1 MLITTAKCQI
11 VRPDSNG
18 GNFMSVKYEV
28 HFIHENKAYTVSL
41 HDTDRSDG
49 KICVGGRNYGINKDA
64 KLPDCARNL
73 FESLRKNS
81 FKDETKLL
89 KNLEAS
95 SDAIGANCIS
105 ITKQTYDPVT
115 DALLNKQSYD
125 SEEAAAL
132 RENTCKSLNSCNS
145 SDKEQ
150 ITKIIQNSNCP
161 EVVLFEIADQIQKD
175 GKIELAHL
183 IRETARPFDLKSSLD
198 SICEQITLKYFDTL
212 KGTEFVDV
220 IVSKFNNG
228 DYEDIYE
235 ADEFAFRLTN
245 DLRETSHDLHFEV
258 ETKRNEP
265 IPESAEET
273 KKKELHRLE
282 SNHFG
287 FGEVEVL
294 EEGRACLL
302 EIHKME
308 NPKAIFDGKEITK
321 EKAIELINK
330 IKDSNPE
337 AIVFDLRRNSG
348 GSTSMSELFCSYFHE
363 ADVLLSHYEYRE
375 QPKETSIFPI
385 EPKRTWSYERLPK
398 EERMLQ
404 TPIYILISR
413 YTMSA
418 GEDFVCHFKELNRDN
433 TRVTV
438 IGETTRGAA
447 NVTEL
452 CDAGKNF
459 NVAVPI
465 GEPIIPYDNY
475 NRNWE
480 SVGIT
485 PHIEVETEKALEIA
499 KSLIKKS
506 KKF

>member
-1 MLITTAKCQI
+1 
-11 VRPDSNG
+11 
-18 GNFMSVKYEV
+18 MSVKYEV
-28 HFIHENKAYTVSL
+28 HFIYENKPYAVSL
-41 HDTDRSDG
+41 HDTERSEGDE
-49 KICVGGRNYGINKDA
+49 KIRVAGRNYGINKDS
-64 KLPDCARNL
+64 KLPDCAYKL
-73 FESLRKNS
+73 FESLRENS
-81 FKDETKLL
+81 FKDEKKLL
-89 KNLEAS
+89 KHLEAS
-95 SDAIGANCIS
+95 SEVIGANCVS
-105 ITKQTYDPVT
+105 ITKQTYDLAT
-115 DALLNKQSYD
+115 DALLKKQSYD
-125 SEEAAAL
+125 SEGATAL
-132 RENTCKSLNSCNS
+132 RETTYKALNSCNS
-145 SDKEQ
+145 ADKEQ

-161 EVVLFEIADQIQKD
+161 DVVLFEIADQIQKD

-198 SICEQITLKYFDTL
+198 SIGEKITLKYFDKL
-212 KGTEFVDV
+212 KGAEFMEV
-220 IVSKFNNG
+220 IASKFNNG

-245 DLRETSHDLHFEV
+245 DLRETSHDFHFEV

-265 IPESAEET
+265 TMESAKET
-273 KKKELHRLE
+273 NKKELNRLE
-282 SNHFG
+282 SNNFG
-287 FGEVEVL
+287 FGEIKEL
-294 EEGRACLL
+294 EEERACLL

-308 NPKAIFDGKEITK
+308 NPKATFDGREITK

-330 IKDSNPE
+330 IKDSSPE
-337 AIVFDLRRNSG
+337 AIIFDLRRNSG

-375 QPKETSIFPI
+375 QPKETNIFPT
-385 EPKRTWSYERLPK
+385 EPKQTWSYERLPK
-398 EERMLQ
+398 EERILK
-404 TPIYILISR
+404 TPIYILTSR
-413 YTMSA
+413 DTMSA

-433 TRVTV
+433 NRVTV

-480 SVGIT
+480 GVGIT
-485 PHIEVETEKALEIA
+485 PHVEAEAEKALEIA

-506 KKF
+506 KEF